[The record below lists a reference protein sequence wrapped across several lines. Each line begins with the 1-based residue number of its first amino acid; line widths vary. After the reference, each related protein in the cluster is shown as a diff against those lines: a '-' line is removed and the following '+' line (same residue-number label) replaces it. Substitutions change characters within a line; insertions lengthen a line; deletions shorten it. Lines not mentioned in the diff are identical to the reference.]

1 MKHVGTHKVWSGL
14 GNEKVEERVSRLP
27 FEPVAI
33 LVAVGYSIFM
43 LLTFNLD
50 CVIFSAKLLA

>member
-1 MKHVGTHKVWSGL
+1 MKHVGMHKVWSGL

-33 LVAVGYSIFM
+33 LVAVELQYLYVTDF
-43 LLTFNLD
+43 
-50 CVIFSAKLLA
+50 